1 MGLKLKFLTLL
12 STNPR
17 FLSSLDVLSEDEGV
31 SMRDRYALG
40 RTRNEVIAAIDDYTT
55 QHNNIV
61 KKLGQ
66 PEVELLARRVER
78 LKADPKTAKSPDLIA
93 TEQRLA
99 ALNGKK
105 DSFAIDSDNP
115 EMWEKYNAALK
126 ELGEVEVPIF
136 LDHKIVVPENT
147 RLSGKGMSVLF
158 DIIELPEPKAET
170 PAPAK

>member
-1 MGLKLKFLTLL
+1 M
-12 STNPR
+12 SNNPR

-40 RTRNEVIAAIDDYTT
+40 RTRNDVMSAIDDYTT

-61 KKLGQ
+61 KKLGK
-66 PEVELLARRVER
+66 PEVELLQRRVER
-78 LKADPKTAKSPDLIA
+78 LKADPKTANSPDLLA

-105 DSFAIDSDNP
+105 ESFAIDSDNP
-115 EMWEKYNAALK
+115 EMWGKYQDALK
-126 ELGEVEVPIF
+126 ELGEVEVPVF
-136 LDHKIVVPENT
+136 LDHKIVLPENT

-158 DIIELPEPKAET
+158 DIIDLPAPKTET